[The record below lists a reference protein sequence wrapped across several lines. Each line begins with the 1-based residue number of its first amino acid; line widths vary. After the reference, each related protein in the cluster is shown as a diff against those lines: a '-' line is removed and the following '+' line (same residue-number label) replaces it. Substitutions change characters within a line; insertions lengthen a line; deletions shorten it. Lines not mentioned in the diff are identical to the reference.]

1 MKLSCESQVLI
12 GNFSCR
18 NLADLDRD
26 GKMTMQEFT
35 IAVHLIQ
42 TKLKG
47 VELPTSL
54 PNSLKMTSMP
64 STFLLGQKAKPATDW
79 GQPANQTVSNGFSK
93 VGMMTLPHKN
103 VTSGISWSGINQS
116 PPQTRA
122 AVSTSSSVF
131 GSSFGPPMPV
141 SGPSASLPLSFN
153 VGMGSGLN
161 TAASST
167 ALLNGPGNQ
176 ASSGFG
182 PAPPNVRRTNS
193 LTGGFGPTA
202 AGPYGTITP
211 TNRLKYNQM
220 FKAHDYQKTGFL
232 SGRGFTKFG
241 VPYFHRLQQ
250 IVMKLYIHVYL
261 WFLVFYDKLLIF
273 LDIVHALDMTSI
285 VLFNLRSPEREA

>member
-1 MKLSCESQVLI
+1 MKLSYESPVHVLI
-12 GNFSCR
+12 RNFSCR

-42 TKLKG
+42 SKLKG

-79 GQPANQTVSNGFSK
+79 GQPANQAVSNGFSK
-93 VGMMTLPHKN
+93 VGMMTLPHKT

-122 AVSTSSSVF
+122 AVSSSSSVF
-131 GSSFGPPMPV
+131 GSSFAPPVMPV
-141 SGPSASLPLSFN
+141 SRPSASLSSSFN
-153 VGMGSGLN
+153 IGMGSGLN

-167 ALLNGPGNQ
+167 AILNGPGNQ
-176 ASSGFG
+176 APGAFG
-182 PAPPNVRRTNS
+182 SAPANVRGANS

-232 SGRGFTKFG
+232 SGTVYGICLGKNSTTCI
-241 VPYFHRLQQ
+241 YN
-250 IVMKLYIHVYL
+250 IHL
-261 WFLVFYDKLLIF
+261 
-273 LDIVHALDMTSI
+273 
-285 VLFNLRSPEREA
+285 